1 MAGSSNSNE
10 QVNNSI
16 KSIVELTTRIDER
29 VQLMMKKQEFL
40 ESKIEQHISS
50 LNELNTDFKLLDSKS
65 GKILQEEVVKL
76 ADNVSDIETRL
87 KALEKDSENSND
99 NWKEIAKTVF
109 NFIVQIIW
117 VIVAS
122 YILYKLNIQA
132 PSLP

>member
-1 MAGSSNSNE
+1 MATSSNSNE

-40 ESKIEQHISS
+40 ENKIEDHIDY
-50 LNELNTDFKLLDSKS
+50 LNELKTDFKLLDSKS
-65 GKILQEEVVKL
+65 GKTLQEEVVRISEDMSSI
-76 ADNVSDIETRL
+76 DNRL
-87 KALEKDSENSND
+87 KALEKDSENKN
-99 NWKEIAKTVF
+99 NNIKEVSKTVL

-122 YILYKLNIQA
+122 YLLYKLNIQS

>member
-1 MAGSSNSNE
+1 MATSSNSNE

-40 ESKIEQHISS
+40 ENKIEDHIDDA
-50 LNELNTDFKLLDSKS
+50 NELKTDFKLLDSKS
-65 GKILQEEVVKL
+65 GKTLQEEVVRISDDIYSI
-76 ADNVSDIETRL
+76 DNRL
-87 KALEKDSENSND
+87 KALEKDSENKN
-99 NWKEIAKTVF
+99 NNIKEVSKTVL

-122 YILYKLNIQA
+122 YLLYKLNIQS
-132 PSLP
+132 PSIP

>member
-1 MAGSSNSNE
+1 VATSSNSNE

-40 ESKIEQHISS
+40 ENKIEDHIDDA
-50 LNELNTDFKLLDSKS
+50 NELKTDFKLLDSKS
-65 GKILQEEVVKL
+65 SKTLQEEVVRISDDIYSI
-76 ADNVSDIETRL
+76 DNRL
-87 KALEKDSENSND
+87 KALEKDSENKNNNIKKVS
-99 NWKEIAKTVF
+99 KTVL

-122 YILYKLNIQA
+122 YLLYKLNIQS
-132 PSLP
+132 PSIP

>member
-1 MAGSSNSNE
+1 MATSSNSNE

-40 ESKIEQHISS
+40 ENKIEDHIDY
-50 LNELNTDFKLLDSKS
+50 LNELKTDFKLLDSKS
-65 GKILQEEVVKL
+65 GKTLQEEVVRISDDIYSI
-76 ADNVSDIETRL
+76 DNRL
-87 KALEKDSENSND
+87 KALEKDSENKNNNIKKVS
-99 NWKEIAKTVF
+99 KTVL

-122 YILYKLNIQA
+122 YLLYKLNIQS
-132 PSLP
+132 PSIP

>member
-1 MAGSSNSNE
+1 MATSSNSNE

-40 ESKIEQHISS
+40 ENKIEDHIDY
-50 LNELNTDFKLLDSKS
+50 LNELKTDFKLLDSKS
-65 GKILQEEVVKL
+65 GKTLQEEVVRMSEDIYSI
-76 ADNVSDIETRL
+76 DNRL
-87 KALEKDSENSND
+87 KALEKDSENKN
-99 NWKEIAKTVF
+99 NNIKEVSKTVL

-122 YILYKLNIQA
+122 YLLYKLNIQS
-132 PSLP
+132 PSIP